1 MDGLHKLKTPGLF
14 ASLFLQVSSIYL
26 LFQAAT
32 LRSNSIVEEGT
43 TRRIQREGQR
53 STDNVSRIQAQQ
65 YSQSLA
71 GYQWGAMGGILL
83 SIGCL
88 SPLVIYRRNEE
99 QEEKLEEK
107 KAVVPREPELPYRS
121 EPEIADPMATG
132 MYKNLKKGLEE
143 LEICLKNQPMT
154 IVGDGMLVKTVHEN
168 VRVLENRNRATYETL
183 IAGHDEIQKAA
194 TRLQRLMEQCRESAN
209 YSATNRVDWK
219 KNKLIDIL
227 SQMRQNLDV
236 VVDLSKNI
244 NSMHASTLRLLGESL
259 HGESILNDKISR
271 AQEHLEKIQNSAHG
285 GNKIHDTIISIIGES
300 RDNITGATK
309 FVGSLNQKW
318 DSLVHMTD
326 QIDEVAEKINA
337 QSLAASLELVRGQTN
352 SQGVTDLF
360 PLGTELRGL
369 AAKFHTYARH
379 IKDAIHDVRDE
390 VNKTTSYLSMAGSK
404 ADQAFVSVNQCGEYY
419 RSSVAAVKHSASE
432 LILLQQE
439 VNIHIKKLQ
448 ETRVMGMS
456 STELMGQMDRHLQGH
471 NGIGMKI
478 MEETSQITVHSEKI
492 STLLAKQYH
501 ELNHCQKILAS
512 SAPMLSDSIRFT
524 TETKQTIHTLAACL
538 DRVQTSDDVHG
549 RDALPRTDEV
559 LVAKIE
565 DFKQLIASLK
575 NNDEPGVPT
584 SALKQ
589 QQQQQ
594 LQQQQQQYLQRTLA
608 VQQQQ
613 QRTPATWRVMN

>member
-14 ASLFLQVSSIYL
+14 ASLFFQVSSIYL
-26 LFQAAT
+26 LFQAT
-32 LRSNSIVEEGT
+32 NLRSNVLADEGMS
-43 TRRIQREGQR
+43 RRIREGQVATEGVNR
-53 STDNVSRIQAQQ
+53 VQELQC
-65 YSQSLA
+65 SQGIA
-71 GYQWGAMGGILL
+71 GYQWGAMGSVLL

-88 SPLVIYRRNEE
+88 SPLVVARRKEDE
-99 QEEKLEEK
+99 EEKPEER
-107 KAVVPREPELPYRS
+107 KAVIPHEPELPYRP
-121 EPEIADPMATG
+121 EPEVSDPVTSG

-143 LEICLKNQPMT
+143 LENCLRNQPMT
-154 IVGDGMLVKTVHEN
+154 VVGDSMLVKTVQEN
-168 VRVLENRNRATYETL
+168 VRLLESRTRATYDSL

-194 TRLQRLMEQCRESAN
+194 TRLHRLMEQCRESAN

-227 SQMRQNLDV
+227 SQMRQNLDI

-244 NSMHASTLRLLGESL
+244 NSVHASTLRLLGESL
-259 HGESILNDKISR
+259 HGETILNDKITR
-271 AQEHLEKIQNSAHG
+271 AQEQLEKVQNSAHG

-300 RDNITGATK
+300 RDNITGASK
-309 FVGSLNQKW
+309 FVNSLNQKW
-318 DSLVHMTD
+318 DSLIHMTE

-352 SQGVTDLF
+352 NQGVTDLF

-390 VNKTTSYLSMAGSK
+390 VNKTSAYLSQAGAK

-419 RSSVAAVKHSASE
+419 RSSVAAIKHSASE
-432 LILLQQE
+432 LLLLQQE
-439 VNIHIKKLQ
+439 VNIHMKKLQ
-448 ETRVMGMS
+448 ETRVMGMNS
-456 STELMGQMDRHLQGH
+456 ADLMGQLDRHLQSH
-471 NGIGMKI
+471 NGFGMKI

-501 ELNHCQKILAS
+501 ELNHSQKILAS

-524 TETKQTIHTLAACL
+524 TETRHTISTLSACL
-538 DRVQTSDDVHG
+538 ERVQTTDEAQSRDVQ
-549 RDALPRTDEV
+549 PRTDEV

-565 DFKQLIASLK
+565 DFKQLIASMK
-575 NNDEPGVPT
+575 DTVESTPQT
-584 SALKQ
+584 SVGRPSQTQ
-589 QQQQQ
+589 QHQPYPQ
-594 LQQQQQQYLQRTLA
+594 QRTLA
-608 VQQQQ
+608 VPQQ

>member
-14 ASLFLQVSSIYL
+14 ASLFFQVTSIYL
-26 LFQAAT
+26 LFQAT
-32 LRSNSIVEEGT
+32 GLRST
-43 TRRIQREGQR
+43 TLADESLSRRIREGQV
-53 STDNVSRIQAQQ
+53 STESVSRLQEVQCSEGI
-65 YSQSLA
+65 A
-71 GYQWGAMGGILL
+71 GYQWGAMGTLLL

-88 SPLVIYRRNEE
+88 SPLIMLRRPEE
-99 QEEKLEEK
+99 KETKQEEKKTIL
-107 KAVVPREPELPYRS
+107 PREPEIPYRP
-121 EPEIADPMATG
+121 EPEVSESVVATTG
-132 MYKNLKKGLEE
+132 MYKNLKKGLDE
-143 LEICLKNQPMT
+143 LENCLKNQPVT

-168 VRVLENRNRATYETL
+168 VRLLENRNRATYESL

-227 SQMRQNLDV
+227 SQMRQNLDI

-244 NSMHASTLRLLGESL
+244 NSVHASTLRLLGESL
-259 HGESILNDKISR
+259 HGENILNDKITR

-300 RDNITGATK
+300 RDNITGASK

-318 DSLVHMTD
+318 DSLVHMTE

-390 VNKTTSYLSMAGSK
+390 VNKTATYLSQAGAK

-432 LILLQQE
+432 LVLLQQE
-439 VNIHIKKLQ
+439 VNIHMKKLQ
-448 ETRVMGMS
+448 ETRVMGMTS
-456 STELMGQMDRHLQGH
+456 ADLLGQMDRNLQGQ
-471 NGIGMKI
+471 NGFGIKI

-512 SAPMLSDSIRFT
+512 SAPMLSDTIRFT
-524 TETKQTIHTLAACL
+524 TETKQTISTLAACL
-538 DRVQTSDDVHG
+538 ERVQTSDDVRDHG
-549 RDALPRTDEV
+549 PRTDEV

-565 DFKQLIASLK
+565 DFKQLIASMK
-575 NNDEPGVPT
+575 DNAEPSQPGTAMRPQT
-584 SALKQ
+584 PQPQGYPAP
-589 QQQQQ
+589 
-594 LQQQQQQYLQRTLA
+594 QRTLA
-608 VQQQQ
+608 VQQQ

>member
-14 ASLFLQVSSIYL
+14 ASLFFQVTSIYL
-26 LFQAAT
+26 LFQAT
-32 LRSNSIVEEGT
+32 GLRSTTLADEGLS
-43 TRRIQREGQR
+43 RRIREGQV
-53 STDNVSRIQAQQ
+53 STESVSRLQEVQC
-65 YSQSLA
+65 SQGMA
-71 GYQWGAMGGILL
+71 GYQWGAMGSILL

-88 SPLVIYRRNEE
+88 SPLVMFRRPEE
-99 QEEKLEEK
+99 KEVKQEEK
-107 KAVVPREPELPYRS
+107 ATVMPREPEPAYRQ

-143 LEICLKNQPMT
+143 LENCLRNQPMT
-154 IVGDGMLVKTVHEN
+154 VVSDSMLVKTVHEN
-168 VRVLENRNRATYETL
+168 VRLLESRNRATYESL

-227 SQMRQNLDV
+227 SQMRQNLDI

-244 NSMHASTLRLLGESL
+244 NSLHASTLRLLGESL
-259 HGESILNDKISR
+259 HGEAILNDKITR
-271 AQEHLEKIQNSAHG
+271 AQEQLEKIQNSAQG
-285 GNKIHDTIISIIGES
+285 GNKIHDTISAIIGES
-300 RDNITGATK
+300 RDNITGASK

-318 DSLVHMTD
+318 DSLIHMTD

-390 VNKTTSYLSMAGSK
+390 MNKTAAYLSQAGAK
-404 ADQAFVSVNQCGEYY
+404 ADQAFVSVTQCGEYY

-432 LILLQQE
+432 LVLLQQE

-448 ETRVMGMS
+448 ETRLMGL
-456 STELMGQMDRHLQGH
+456 STADMMGQMDRHLQGH
-471 NGIGMKI
+471 IGFGMKI
-478 MEETSQITVHSEKI
+478 MEETSQITVHSEKT

-501 ELNHCQKILAS
+501 ELNHCQKMLAS
-512 SAPMLSDSIRFT
+512 SAPMLSDTIRFT
-524 TETKQTIHTLAACL
+524 TETKQTISTLAACL
-538 DRVQTSDDVHG
+538 ERVQTTDE
-549 RDALPRTDEV
+549 PRESTSQTDEV

-565 DFKQLIASLK
+565 DFKQLIASMK
-575 NNDEPGVPT
+575 DPVEPAPQSSVMRPT
-584 SALKQ
+584 P
-589 QQQQQ
+589 
-594 LQQQQQQYLQRTLA
+594 QRTLP
-608 VQQQQ
+608 VQPP

>member
-14 ASLFLQVSSIYL
+14 ASLFFQVTSIYL
-26 LFQAAT
+26 LFQAT
-32 LRSNSIVEEGT
+32 GLRSTTLADEGIS
-43 TRRIQREGQR
+43 RRIREGQM
-53 STDNVSRIQAQQ
+53 STESVSRLQEQQ
-65 YSQSLA
+65 CSQGVA
-71 GYQWGAMGGILL
+71 GYQWGAMGSILL

-88 SPLVIYRRNEE
+88 SPLVMFRRPEE
-99 QEEKLEEK
+99 KEDRQEEKKPL
-107 KAVVPREPELPYRS
+107 VPREPELPYRP
-121 EPEIADPMATG
+121 EPEIADPMAGSG
-132 MYKNLKKGLEE
+132 MYRNLTKGLEE
-143 LEICLKNQPMT
+143 LESCLKNQPMT
-154 IVGDGMLVKTVHEN
+154 VVGDGMLVKTVHEN
-168 VRVLENRNRATYETL
+168 VRLLENRNRATYESL

-209 YSATNRVDWK
+209 YAAANRVDWK

-227 SQMRQNLDV
+227 SQMRQNLDIV
-236 VVDLSKNI
+236 MDLSKNI

-259 HGESILNDKISR
+259 HGENILNDKITR
-271 AQEHLEKIQNSAHG
+271 AQEQLEKIQNSAHG
-285 GNKIHDTIISIIGES
+285 GNRIHDTIIAIIGES
-300 RDNITGATK
+300 RDNITGASK

-318 DSLVHMTD
+318 DSLVHMTE

-352 SQGVTDLF
+352 NQGVTDLF

-390 VNKTTSYLSMAGSK
+390 LSKTTTYLSQAGNK

-432 LILLQQE
+432 LVLLQQE
-439 VNIHIKKLQ
+439 VNIHMKKLQ
-448 ETRVMGMS
+448 ETRVMGLS
-456 STELMGQMDRHLQGH
+456 SADLIGQMDRHLQGQ
-471 NGIGMKI
+471 NGFGMKI
-478 MEETSQITVHSEKI
+478 MEETSQITVHSEKT

-512 SAPMLSDSIRFT
+512 SAPMLSDTIRFT
-524 TETKQTIHTLAACL
+524 TETKQTISTLSACL
-538 DRVQTSDDVHG
+538 ERVQTSDEV
-549 RDALPRTDEV
+549 RDTGPRTDEV

-565 DFKQLIASLK
+565 GFKQLIASMK
-575 NNDEPGVPT
+575 NNVEPE
-584 SALKQ
+584 
-589 QQQQQ
+589 
-594 LQQQQQQYLQRTLA
+594 LQTTVSRPQMPQRTLA
-608 VQQQQ
+608 VQQQ

>member
-14 ASLFLQVSSIYL
+14 ASLFFQVSSIYL
-26 LFQAAT
+26 LFQAT
-32 LRSNSIVEEGT
+32 SLRSNALADEGLN
-43 TRRIQREGQR
+43 RRIREGQVA
-53 STDNVSRIQAQQ
+53 TEGVSRLQELQC
-65 YSQSLA
+65 SQGVA
-71 GYQWGAMGGILL
+71 GYQWGAMGSILL

-88 SPLVIYRRNEE
+88 SPLVVARRREDDEVKPEE
-99 QEEKLEEK
+99 R
-107 KAVVPREPELPYRS
+107 KAVLPREPELPYRP
-121 EPEIADPMATG
+121 EPEIADPMASG

-143 LEICLKNQPMT
+143 LENCLRNQPMT
-154 IVGDGMLVKTVHEN
+154 VVGDSMLVKSVHEN
-168 VRVLENRNRATYETL
+168 VRLLENRTRATYETL

-194 TRLQRLMEQCRESAN
+194 TRLHRLMEQCRESAN

-227 SQMRQNLDV
+227 SQMRQNLDI

-244 NSMHASTLRLLGESL
+244 NSVHASTLRLLGESL
-259 HGESILNDKISR
+259 HGETILNDKITR
-271 AQEHLEKIQNSAHG
+271 AQEQLEKIQNSAHG
-285 GNKIHDTIISIIGES
+285 GNKIHDTMISIIGES
-300 RDNITGATK
+300 RDNITGASK
-309 FVGSLNQKW
+309 FVNSLNQKW
-318 DSLVHMTD
+318 DSLVHMTE

-379 IKDAIHDVRDE
+379 IKDAIHDVQDE
-390 VNKTTSYLSMAGSK
+390 VNKTSAYLAQAGAK

-432 LILLQQE
+432 LLLLQQE
-439 VNIHIKKLQ
+439 VNIHMKKLQ
-448 ETRVMGMS
+448 ETRVMGLS
-456 STELMGQMDRHLQGH
+456 SAELMGQLDRHLQSH
-471 NGIGMKI
+471 NGFGMKI

-501 ELNHCQKILAS
+501 ELNHSQKILAS

-524 TETKQTIHTLAACL
+524 TETRHTISTLSACL
-538 DRVQTSDDVHG
+538 ERVQTTDEVPN
-549 RDALPRTDEV
+549 REVQPRTDEV

-565 DFKQLIASLK
+565 DFKQLIASMK
-575 NNDEPGVPT
+575 DTVEPAPQT
-584 SALKQ
+584 SVVRPPQPQ
-589 QQQQQ
+589 QHQPYPQ
-594 LQQQQQQYLQRTLA
+594 QRTLA
-608 VQQQQ
+608 VPQQ

>member
-14 ASLFLQVSSIYL
+14 ASLFFQVTSIYL
-26 LFQAAT
+26 LFQAT
-32 LRSNSIVEEGT
+32 GLRSTTLADEGMS
-43 TRRIQREGQR
+43 RRIREGQM
-53 STDNVSRIQAQQ
+53 STESVSRLQEQQ
-65 YSQSLA
+65 CSQGMA
-71 GYQWGAMGGILL
+71 GYQWGAMGSILL

-88 SPLVIYRRNEE
+88 SPLVMFRRP
-99 QEEKLEEK
+99 EEKEDRQEEK
-107 KAVVPREPELPYRS
+107 KALVPREPELPYRP
-121 EPEIADPMATG
+121 EPEIADSMAGTG
-132 MYKNLKKGLEE
+132 MYRNLTKGLEE
-143 LEICLKNQPMT
+143 LESCLKNQPMT
-154 IVGDGMLVKTVHEN
+154 VVGDGMLVKTVHEN
-168 VRVLENRNRATYETL
+168 VRLLENRNRATYESL

-209 YSATNRVDWK
+209 YAAANRVDWK

-227 SQMRQNLDV
+227 SQMRQNLDIV
-236 VVDLSKNI
+236 MDLSKNI

-259 HGESILNDKISR
+259 HGENILNDKITR

-285 GNKIHDTIISIIGES
+285 GNRIHDTIIAIIGES
-300 RDNITGATK
+300 RDNITGASK

-318 DSLVHMTD
+318 DSLVHMTE

-337 QSLAASLELVRGQTN
+337 QSLAASLELVRGQAN
-352 SQGVTDLF
+352 HQGVTDLF

-390 VNKTTSYLSMAGSK
+390 LGKTTSYLSQAGNK

-432 LILLQQE
+432 LVLLQQE
-439 VNIHIKKLQ
+439 VNIHMKKLQ
-448 ETRVMGMS
+448 ETRVMGLS
-456 STELMGQMDRHLQGH
+456 SADLIGQMDRHLQGQ
-471 NGIGMKI
+471 NGFGMKI
-478 MEETSQITVHSEKI
+478 MEETSQITVHSEKT

-512 SAPMLSDSIRFT
+512 SAPMLSDTIRFT
-524 TETKQTIHTLAACL
+524 TETKQTISTLSACL
-538 DRVQTSDDVHG
+538 ERVQTSDEV
-549 RDALPRTDEV
+549 RDTGPRTDEV

-565 DFKQLIASLK
+565 DFKQLIASMK
-575 NNDEPGVPT
+575 DNVEPG
-584 SALKQ
+584 
-589 QQQQQ
+589 
-594 LQQQQQQYLQRTLA
+594 LQTTVSRPQMPQRTLA
-608 VQQQQ
+608 VQQP